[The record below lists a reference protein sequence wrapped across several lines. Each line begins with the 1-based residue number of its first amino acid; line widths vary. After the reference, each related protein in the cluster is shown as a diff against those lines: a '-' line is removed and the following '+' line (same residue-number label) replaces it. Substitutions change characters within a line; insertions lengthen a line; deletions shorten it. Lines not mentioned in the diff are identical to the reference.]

1 MGRSSAHGNRA
12 CPWAVARLLWKL
24 AADGRAG
31 RASALDVRVQS
42 SDRALLQIAV
52 FGYWLA
58 HPLPAEFCADTRG
71 VVYPA
76 GCGGITDLPAG
87 ERDSHRGQDA
97 DSRRAAYQWPG

>member
-24 AADGRAG
+24 ATDGRAG

-42 SDRALLQIAV
+42 GDRALLQAAV

-58 HPLPAEFCADTRG
+58 HSLPAEFCADTRG
-71 VVYPA
+71 VVYSA
-76 GCGGITDLPAG
+76 GRGGIPDLPAG
-87 ERDSHRGQDA
+87 EEGLHRGQHA
-97 DSRRAAYQWPG
+97 DS